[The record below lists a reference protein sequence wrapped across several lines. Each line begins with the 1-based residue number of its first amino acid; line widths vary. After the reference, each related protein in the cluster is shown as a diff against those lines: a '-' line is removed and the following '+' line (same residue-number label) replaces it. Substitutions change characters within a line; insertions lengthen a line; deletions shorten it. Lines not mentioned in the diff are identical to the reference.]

1 MAEAY
6 TNERWRKHRYYYFR
20 IVERVDTLIGR
31 VLHSLEESGHADD
44 TLVIFSSDHG
54 EMNAS
59 HELTGKFV
67 LYDESVRVPL
77 IVRTPGRDRAGE
89 IDEHLASA
97 GLDLMPTLCDY
108 AGIDRPDHMP
118 GYSLRP
124 LLNGDFNTDW
134 RSYVAAEAA
143 FDRTP
148 TRMVRSERYKYVMHQ
163 WGEYREQLFDLH
175 ADPGERINL
184 SVEKKHAETLNQHR
198 TYMAEWLSSVGD
210 RAARS
215 YAHPGCVVVP
225 GVEPMPMA
233 SS

>member
-1 MAEAY
+1 
-6 TNERWRKHRYYYFR
+6 
-20 IVERVDTLIGR
+20 
-31 VLHSLEESGHADD
+31 
-44 TLVIFSSDHG
+44 
-54 EMNAS
+54 
-59 HELTGKFV
+59 
-67 LYDESVRVPL
+67 
-77 IVRTPGRDRAGE
+77 
-89 IDEHLASA
+89 
-97 GLDLMPTLCDY
+97 MPTLCDY

-148 TRMVRSERYKYVMHQ
+148 TRMVRSERYKYLMHQ

-198 TYMAEWLSSVGD
+198 TYMAEWLSSIGD